1 MPGGIIKSFLYLTFF
16 GLECVP
22 LAVLLGTNFKQNAI
36 AFTTLHRME
45 GEKSVLDASVLP
57 SGRGSCVLFADEDQ
71 CKLPFSI
78 KKRIKVGIGKAAV
91 FFFGSSRPSFQT
103 SFSQ

>member
-1 MPGGIIKSFLYLTFF
+1 MNAGRNNKKLLYLTFF

-78 KKRIKVGIGKAAV
+78 RIKVGIGKAAA
-91 FFFGSSRPSFQT
+91 FFGSRPSFQT